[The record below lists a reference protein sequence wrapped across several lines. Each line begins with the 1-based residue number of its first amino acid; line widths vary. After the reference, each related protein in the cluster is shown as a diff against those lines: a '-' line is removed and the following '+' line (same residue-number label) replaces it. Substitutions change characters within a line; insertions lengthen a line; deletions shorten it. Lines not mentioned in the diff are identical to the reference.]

1 MLRTRCVH
9 SDQEDD
15 EQLITY
21 ACTRAARYA
30 RTGQRVVG
38 VALHPDPLV
47 DTVGRQNIAAAGQ
60 CTACAMHHGE
70 FVAGRR
76 AAHAGLDVPVRRPAH
91 QAAVELGVLDD
102 AAVVQG
108 LHRVAKALQCVGAET
123 RTSYVH
129 LTISTG
135 FLRPFL

>member
-1 MLRTRCVH
+1 MH
-9 SDQEDD
+9 
-15 EQLITY
+15 
-21 ACTRAARYA
+21 ARSQPGINA

-47 DTVGRQNIAAAGQ
+47 DALGRQNVAAAGQ
-60 CTACAMHHGE
+60 CAACATHHGE

-108 LHRVAKALQCVGAET
+108 LHRVAKALQLQCGG
-123 RTSYVH
+123 RKKNKLLYVH

-135 FLRPFL
+135 VL